1 MLDMYCFNVCCR
13 KLCMCIINLPEFDGT
28 WCDFIYGLK
37 SSDDT
42 TCTYNYSR
50 LINAS
55 GSTFRSYPSDYLIV
69 HMTVYIDCA
78 FKLLIDV
85 MIIYILFHHSY
96 YNDTRSDDNGAI
108 LYSCIIVILTSWNVM
123 MS

>member
-1 MLDMYCFNVCCR
+1 MYCFNVCCR
-13 KLCMCIINLPEFDGT
+13 KLCMCIIKLIGQSLMVHGVT
-28 WCDFIYGLK
+28 ICGLK

-69 HMTVYIDCA
+69 QMTVYIDCA

-96 YNDTRSDDNGAI
+96 YIMIQD
-108 LYSCIIVILTSWNVM
+108 LTTMVLLCTLA
-123 MS
+123 